1 MRSSARPWLVAA
13 VVCTLATL
21 ALSGSVTAATVTIRQ
36 IAPGTTQRTIWDTT
50 QVHIIAL
57 PHGVDHEGPI
67 HAELTFEPARADLD
81 LYLLDDQGAV
91 LQQEIGS
98 MAVAPGREVVDHAVT
113 EVRDQTL
120 APDDEGRQDMAGDTY
135 YLVVVAFNEAADY
148 QLWGYYPRI
157 DLAVG
162 SSPSYEWNY
171 HLEEFR
177 YPTEPGDHASIS
189 GPVYG
194 HPYDFRPTSLGD
206 GECRLEWPAEIV
218 DGGWQ
223 VTYDPAAAP
232 MPADVEQYLYAG
244 YRWDEVARHYGGVEN
259 HLPAPLPDGGYGL
272 SDTFTVARNGLV
284 TPMRLLHYVPSL
296 FLAYADPL
304 AGPDGGP
311 RVGETTLGFKATL
324 TYPENLRLDRVM
336 PYPRSYVLAGTL
348 SLDGRRVPWAEVVI
362 ERQVK
367 GGDWVT
373 VTTLETDESGW
384 WYVRLRPQRTWKVR
398 ARADGDAATGLAEEY
413 SVAAILKAL

>member
-1 MRSSARPWLVAA
+1 MRRTARPWLVAA
-13 VVCTLATL
+13 VLCTLATL
-21 ALSGSVTAATVTIRQ
+21 FFAGSVTAATWTVRQ

-50 QVHIIAL
+50 QVHVIAL
-57 PHGVDHEGPI
+57 PHGVDHEGTI
-67 HAELTFEPARADLD
+67 HAELTFQPARADLD

-91 LQQEIGS
+91 LQQEMGT
-98 MAVAPGREVVDHAVT
+98 MAVAPGREVVDYPVT
-113 EVRDQTL
+113 EVRDQTV
-120 APDDEGRQDMAGDTY
+120 AVDGEGRRDMAGDTY

-157 DLAVG
+157 DLEVG
-162 SSPSYEWNY
+162 SSPSYDWNY
-171 HLEEFR
+171 RLEEFR
-177 YPTEPGDHASIS
+177 YPADPAEHASIR

-194 HPYDFRPTSLGD
+194 EPYDFRPTSLGE
-206 GECRLEWPAEIV
+206 GECRLEWPAEII
-218 DGGWQ
+218 DDRWQ

-244 YRWDEVARHYGGVEN
+244 FRWEPVSRHYGEVEN

-272 SDTFTVARNGLV
+272 SDTFTVARSGVV

-296 FLAYADPL
+296 FLPYADPL
-304 AGPDGGP
+304 AGPDGGV
-311 RVGETTLGFKATL
+311 RVGETTLGFKVTL
-324 TYPENLRLDRVM
+324 TYPENLRLDRVVRL
-336 PYPRSYVLAGTL
+336 PASYFLAGTL
-348 SLDGRRVPWAEVVI
+348 SLNGRRVPGAEVVI
-362 ERQVK
+362 ERQVE

-398 ARADGDAATGLAEEY
+398 AHAVGDPATGLADEY
-413 SVAAILKAL
+413 SVAATLKAL

>member
-1 MRSSARPWLVAA
+1 MRRTARPWLVA
-13 VVCTLATL
+13 VVLCTLATL
-21 ALSGSVTAATVTIRQ
+21 FFSGSVTAATWTVRQ
-36 IAPGTTQRTIWDTT
+36 IAPGITQRTIWDTT

-57 PHGVDHEGPI
+57 PHGVDHKGTI

-91 LQQEIGS
+91 LQQEMGT
-98 MAVAPGREVVDHAVT
+98 MAVAPGREVVDFAVT
-113 EVRDQTL
+113 EVRDQTVTL
-120 APDDEGRQDMAGDTY
+120 DGEGRREMTGDTY

-157 DLAVG
+157 DLDVG
-162 SSPSYEWNY
+162 SSPSFDWNY

-177 YPTEPGDHASIS
+177 YPTEPGDRAGIR
-189 GPVYG
+189 GPDYG
-194 HPYDFRPTSLGD
+194 DPYDFRPTSLGD

-218 DGGWQ
+218 DGEWQ
-223 VTYDPAAAP
+223 VTYDPTAAP

-244 YRWDEVARHYGGVEN
+244 QRWAEVARHYGKVEN
-259 HLPAPLPDGGYGL
+259 HLPGPLPDGGYGL
-272 SDTFTVARNGLV
+272 SDAFTVARSGAV

-304 AGPDGGP
+304 QGPNGGV

-324 TYPENLRLDRVM
+324 TYPENLRLDRVV
-336 PYPRSYVLAGTL
+336 PRPASYFLAGTL
-348 SLDGRRVPWAEVVI
+348 SLDGRRVPGAEVVI
-362 ERQVK
+362 ERQIK

-384 WYVRLRPQRTWKVR
+384 WYVRLRPPHTWKVR
-398 ARADGDAATGLAEEY
+398 ARADGDAATGLAEEC
-413 SVAAILKAL
+413 SVAATLKAL